1 VDKNLDFITECFNN
15 IIKKGALA
23 PSMLFSGD
31 SRSNKAEFAKNLAK
45 ALNCLQN
52 KENIFTFCNECRNC
66 RRIKENIYP
75 DFITIE
81 AEGNLIKVEQIRQLK
96 AKLSFKPYE
105 AKKRIVLIRNA
116 SLLNPQSG
124 NALLKMMEEPPA
136 NTHFILTAPDS
147 SSVLKTIRSR
157 CQLFRFT
164 RIIET
169 KADRTDFFSVD
180 QILKESDFADKD
192 FELAKNVFLKLFKD
206 NFQNFNMI
214 YFAGDIL
221 SGKKTAE
228 SFFAYMLVF
237 FRDLIAA
244 ENTDHEIYLDDTKKL
259 IAQNYKKIENKNL
272 HKAIDIIYSAQQR
285 LKGNVNTKILI
296 KSSLLNIQ
304 AAINESK

>member
-1 VDKNLDFITECFNN
+1 MDFITECFNN

-23 PSMLFSGD
+23 PSVLFSGE
-31 SRSNKAEFAKNLAK
+31 SGSNKTEFAKNLAK
-45 ALNCLQN
+45 ALNCLEN
-52 KENIFTFCNECRNC
+52 KENNFTFCNECRNC
-66 RRIKENIYP
+66 RRINENIYP
-75 DFITIE
+75 DLIIIE

-105 AKKRIVLIRNA
+105 AKKRIVLIINA

-147 SSVLKTIRSR
+147 ASVLKTIRSR

-164 RIIET
+164 RVIENQ
-169 KADRTDFFSVD
+169 TDKSDFYSAG
-180 QILKESDFADKD
+180 QILNEYDVSKKD
-192 FELAKNVFLKLFKD
+192 LEMISSIFLKLFKE

-237 FRDLIAA
+237 FRDLISV
-244 ENTDHEIYLDDTKKL
+244 NFTDDRIYLEETKKL
-259 IAQNYKKIENKNL
+259 IAQNYKKIDNKNL
-272 HKAIDIIYSAQQR
+272 HKAIEIIYSAQQR

-296 KSSLLNIQ
+296 KSSLLKIQ